1 VTDNPN
7 HNDFNRLTDEP
18 INEPIED
25 DDTLFDE
32 EFSEPIAPSLDDE
45 LGKDHGTNEVYFQST
60 SFIGWISLILS
71 FIGLFT
77 MPVLFGTAGIITG
90 FIARNRDAEWLGNI
104 AIVLGII
111 SIISAI
117 FIRPFM

>member
-1 VTDNPN
+1 MPDNPDRRN
-7 HNDFNRLTDEP
+7 HETPFDESERDVDLP
-18 INEPIED
+18 
-25 DDTLFDE
+25 LFDE
-32 EFSEPIAPSLDDE
+32 EFSEPLVPPVDQEIPTEDPRE
-45 LGKDHGTNEVYFQST
+45 EIYFQST

-71 FIGLFT
+71 FVGLFT
-77 MPVLFGTAGIITG
+77 MPVLFASAGIIFG

-111 SIISAI
+111 AIISAF